1 MKKFIQ
7 IYGIAFLFV
16 AIYSIIKLP
25 VIRLDF
31 TSLFTVLSMFFIIA
45 GILDMMLDK
54 GDRTSK
60 LAKNNFYIAI
70 LLIVYITVVPFI
82 TSSPILHSRA
92 YKNLLGEVKVSNF
105 AKDVSPV
112 SVNDI
117 RLVDEDMA
125 MKLGDK

>member
-82 TSSPILHSRA
+82 TSSPILDR
-92 YKNLLGEVKVSNF
+92 K
-105 AKDVSPV
+105 
-112 SVNDI
+112 SV
-117 RLVDEDMA
+117 V
-125 MKLGDK
+125 